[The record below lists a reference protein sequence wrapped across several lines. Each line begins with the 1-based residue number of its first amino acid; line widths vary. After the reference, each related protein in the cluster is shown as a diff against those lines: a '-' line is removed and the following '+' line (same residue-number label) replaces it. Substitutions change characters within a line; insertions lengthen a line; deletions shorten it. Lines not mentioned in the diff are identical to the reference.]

1 MLSVNGQMNETARQV
16 NGPLAVFDFK
26 FTLFFGGQ

>member
-1 MLSVNGQMNETARQV
+1 MLNVKGQMNETARQV
-16 NGPLAVFDFK
+16 NELLAVFDFK